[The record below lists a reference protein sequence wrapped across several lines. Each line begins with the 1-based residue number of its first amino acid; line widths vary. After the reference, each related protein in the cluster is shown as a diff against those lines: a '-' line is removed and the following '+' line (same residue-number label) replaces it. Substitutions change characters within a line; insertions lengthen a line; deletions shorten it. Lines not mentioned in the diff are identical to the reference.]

1 MNEVEKAHVMRQVGI
16 RKMIVVEV
24 SLGMKWHRNRSIQHI
39 SGISLAGARP
49 AGQTVSGM
57 DGDVSL
63 VCCSRMELGKACPD
77 TAARPGWWV
86 NRERAKRR
94 TP

>member
-1 MNEVEKAHVMRQVGI
+1 VEKAHKMRQVGI
-16 RKMIVVEV
+16 RKTIVVEV
-24 SLGMKWHRNRSIQHI
+24 PLGTKWHRNRGIQHG

-49 AGQTVSGM
+49 AGQMVSGM

-77 TAARPGWWV
+77 TAACGGGE
-86 NRERAKRR
+86 RECPKRR
-94 TP
+94 QP